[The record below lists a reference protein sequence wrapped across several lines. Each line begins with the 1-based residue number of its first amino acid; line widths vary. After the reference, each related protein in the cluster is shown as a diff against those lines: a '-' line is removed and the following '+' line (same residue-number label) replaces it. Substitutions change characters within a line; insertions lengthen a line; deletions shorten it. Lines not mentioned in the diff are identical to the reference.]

1 MSEITLEKVDAVRE
15 RTGAT
20 YAQAKFALE
29 QCQGDV
35 LEAIIY
41 IEKSSTEMN
50 EDGKSFK
57 DEAYTTLDE
66 LKTWIKQLVEKGNVS
81 RIVVKKENKI
91 LVDVPVNAGIAAGVI
106 GLLWPPILAIALITT
121 VAVNLTI
128 EITKEDGSVE
138 VVNKM
143 VKATMTDVK
152 GKMSNFAEDMK
163 DKFQGVKED
172 IKKPFSKEDN
182 TNIND
187 EPMYTY
193 TVKFDDVD
201 ENNKENN

>member
-20 YAQAKFALE
+20 YAQAKAALE
-29 QCQGDV
+29 TCQGDV

-41 IEKSSTEMN
+41 IENNSSEMKGQ
-50 EDGKSFK
+50 GKCFK
-57 DEAYTTLDE
+57 DEAYTTLE
-66 LKTWIKQLVEKGNVS
+66 EFKIWMKQLIEKGNVS
-81 RIVVKKENKI
+81 RIVVKKEDKV

-138 VVNKM
+138 VVNKI
-143 VKATMTDVK
+143 VKTTMNDVK

-163 DKFQGVKED
+163 DKFHGVKED

-182 TNIND
+182 SNIND

-201 ENNKENN
+201 DNNKDNN

>member
-20 YAQAKFALE
+20 YAQAKAALE
-29 QCQGDV
+29 ICQGDV

-41 IEKSSTEMN
+41 IENNSPEMKGQ
-50 EDGKSFK
+50 GKCFK
-57 DEAYTTLDE
+57 DEAYTTLE
-66 LKTWIKQLVEKGNVS
+66 EFKIWMKQLIEKGNVS
-81 RIVVKKENKI
+81 RIVVKKEDKV

-138 VVNKM
+138 VVNKI
-143 VKATMTDVK
+143 VKTTMNDVK

-163 DKFQGVKED
+163 DKFHGVKED

-182 TNIND
+182 SNIND

-201 ENNKENN
+201 DNNKENN